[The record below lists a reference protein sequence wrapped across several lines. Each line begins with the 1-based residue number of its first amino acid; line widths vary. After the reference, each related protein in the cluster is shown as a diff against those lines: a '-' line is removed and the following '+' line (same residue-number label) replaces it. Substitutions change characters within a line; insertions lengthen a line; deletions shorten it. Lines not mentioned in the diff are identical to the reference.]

1 MSGTKFFQTVM
12 GKHFY
17 EGAVPR
23 IARALERIADALE
36 EQNNQ
41 ANAEPTPYTSTPEGR
56 LALGQS
62 EEHGGG

>member
-1 MSGTKFFQTVM
+1 MSEPKFFQTVM

-36 EQNNQ
+36 EQNLR
-41 ANAEPTPYTSTPEGR
+41 ADEKPVPYTATPEGR

-62 EEHGGG
+62 EHDG